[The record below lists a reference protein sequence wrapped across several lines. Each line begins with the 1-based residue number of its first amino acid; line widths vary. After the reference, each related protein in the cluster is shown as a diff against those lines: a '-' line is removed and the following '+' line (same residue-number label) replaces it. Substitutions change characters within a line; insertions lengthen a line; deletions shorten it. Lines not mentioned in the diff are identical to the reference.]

1 MMISSWTPNFVQK
14 ILILGACDLVIRLL
28 LIGLSPVEKDPV
40 LLGLFWAKIEMYKP
54 YVQTQLHQALKV
66 QLPPLLHGVE
76 VVGDGGGFGLRDA
89 VGF

>member
-28 LIGLSPVEKDPV
+28 LIGLSPEKDLV
-40 LLGLFWAKIEMYKP
+40 FLNLMGSKMITNKP
-54 YVQTQLHQALKV
+54 DVQSQFHQALEV